1 MEIENRE
8 LKTQQIILENDIVK
22 KQRTIDELNNV
33 KTDKKN
39 VYNAN
44 DNYLTNMER
53 QLIKAE
59 KDSEVTDLTLQ
70 NLDNQHENLKYKLIN
85 HMAEFDLKD
94 REQKKIQVTL
104 DTLEKEV
111 KTNEEKIKDNER
123 LIGKKQLQLD
133 QLNKD

>member
-1 MEIENRE
+1 
-8 LKTQQIILENDIVK
+8 
-22 KQRTIDELNNV
+22 
-33 KTDKKN
+33 
-39 VYNAN
+39 
-44 DNYLTNMER
+44 
-53 QLIKAE
+53 
-59 KDSEVTDLTLQ
+59 
-70 NLDNQHENLKYKLIN
+70 
-85 HMAEFDLKD
+85 MAEFDLKD